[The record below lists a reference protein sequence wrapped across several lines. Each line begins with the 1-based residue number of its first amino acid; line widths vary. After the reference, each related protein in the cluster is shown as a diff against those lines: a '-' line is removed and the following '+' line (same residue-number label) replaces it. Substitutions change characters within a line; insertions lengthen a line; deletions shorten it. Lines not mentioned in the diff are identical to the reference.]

1 MHPYKPAPSCEIKRG
16 IAFEQ
21 TPPPVLVELE
31 RPRDARSE
39 IRQIDS
45 RRLCGHFPSNCGA
58 LSRTNEGSVS
68 DDFRKTPA
76 ASRPVANTPHSHFFH
91 RKNT

>member
-1 MHPYKPAPSCEIKRG
+1 MHPYEPAPSGEIKRG

-31 RPRDARSE
+31 RPCDARSE
-39 IRQIDS
+39 VRQIDS
-45 RRLCGHFPSNCGA
+45 RRLSGHFPSNSGA
-58 LSRTNEGSVS
+58 LFRSDEGSVS
-68 DDFRKTPA
+68 GKPR
-76 ASRPVANTPHSHFFH
+76 RPVGRSATRLYSHFFH

>member
-1 MHPYKPAPSCEIKRG
+1 MHPYEPAPSGEIKRR

-39 IRQIDS
+39 VRQIDS
-45 RRLCGHFPSNCGA
+45 SRLSGHFPSNSRA
-58 LSRTNEGSVS
+58 LSRADEGSVS
-68 DDFRKTPA
+68 GKPR
-76 ASRPVANTPHSHFFH
+76 RPVDRLATRLYSHFFH